1 MLHRKTKEKNQS
13 MVNTVTGKAVVGSTI
28 RRSKMPGSGRR
39 KPKAGGRR
47 SPMSAKKKKKSGRRK

>member
-1 MLHRKTKEKNQS
+1 